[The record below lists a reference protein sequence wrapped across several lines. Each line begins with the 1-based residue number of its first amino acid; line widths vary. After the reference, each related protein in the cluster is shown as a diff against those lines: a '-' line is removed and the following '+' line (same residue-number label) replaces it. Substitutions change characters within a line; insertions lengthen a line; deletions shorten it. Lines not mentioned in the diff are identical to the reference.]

1 MKRIYKLIGLLI
13 VIALIAVGCT
23 SKVTDTS
30 QSEDQ
35 ETNQSEEEVGQDMY
49 LDKQEEEKEEEK
61 QNENEDSTGE
71 VKSKVLLDMM
81 NAKEYTTEIKM
92 ITKSGQ
98 NESEA
103 LTTTV
108 VSGDKVYSSTESG
121 AMTMKF
127 IEKEDK
133 SYLIMDDT
141 KTIIVSNRYTET
153 DGEIDFVSRNLVYDD
168 LEYVG
173 KGTEEFLGNQ
183 MPYEEY
189 NIELGSVK
197 YYIDG
202 NKLDGMEV
210 LIDMEKLLGDEID
223 DEEFA
228 GMVDEES
235 SIKMKILS
243 YEKEADSSLFEL
255 PEEYELVGQ

>member
-1 MKRIYKLIGLLI
+1 MKRIYKSIGLLI
-13 VIALIAVGCT
+13 IIALIIAGCA
-23 SKVTDTS
+23 SKVTDTG
-30 QSEDQ
+30 QSEV
-35 ETNQSEEEVGQDMY
+35 EVGQDMD
-49 LDKQEEEKEEEK
+49 LEQDEEK
-61 QNENEDSTGE
+61 QNENEDSAGE

-92 ITKSGQ
+92 ITSSGQ

-103 LTTTV
+103 LITTV
-108 VSGDKVYSSTESG
+108 VSSDKVYSSTESG
-121 AMTMKF
+121 PTTMRY

-133 SYLIMDDT
+133 LYLIMDDT
-141 KTIIVSNRYTET
+141 ETIIVSNRYEEEDE
-153 DGEIDFVSRNLVYDD
+153 DGEMDFTSKNLVYDD

-173 KGTEEFLGNQ
+173 KGTEEFLGKQ

-210 LIDMEKLLGDEID
+210 LIDMKKLLGDELD

-243 YEKEADSSLFEL
+243 YEKKADSSLFEL
-255 PEEYELVGQ
+255 PEGYELVGQ

>member
-1 MKRIYKLIGLLI
+1 MKRIYKSIGLLI
-13 VIALIAVGCT
+13 IIALIVAGCT
-23 SKVTDTS
+23 SEETDTS
-30 QSEDQ
+30 QSEEQ
-35 ETNQSEEEVGQDMY
+35 ETNQSEVEVGQDMD
-49 LDKQEEEKEEEK
+49 LDKQD
-61 QNENEDSTGE
+61 ENDDSAGE

-92 ITKSGQ
+92 ITRSGQ
-98 NESEA
+98 NESES
-103 LTTTV
+103 LITTV

-121 AMTMKF
+121 PMTMRY

-133 SYLIMDDT
+133 LYQIMDDT
-141 KTIIVSNRYTET
+141 KTIIVLNRYEED
-153 DGEIDFVSRNLVYDD
+153 DGEIDFTSQNLVYDD

-173 KGTEEFLGNQ
+173 KGTEEFLGKQ

-202 NKLDGMEV
+202 DKLDGMEV
-210 LIDMEKLLGDEID
+210 LIDMKKLIGDELD
-223 DEEFA
+223 DEELA

-243 YEKEADSSLFEL
+243 FEKKADSSLFEL
-255 PEEYELVGQ
+255 PEGYELVGQ